1 MRRIV
6 PAILFGMAFFA
17 ALFAVVP
24 GPGTAGKA
32 LAQSAGFQAAS
43 SVIDMRMGDHGDKTR
58 FVLEMTTPLGFRI
71 FSAESPRRM
80 IVDFPPLDW
89 RVATPSGPGVGL
101 ISQHRFEG
109 GAAGPGRIVLELSG
123 PARVR
128 DVFFLPPN
136 GDTPYRFVLD
146 LEPVAA
152 EAFAGQIY
160 TPSGAADGPTTVA
173 SPALPG
179 PEPFPPAP
187 VPSLG
192 QLSVGEVRVVSTS
205 AVLAAPPP
213 PVEIAAPIEP
223 PLPQVVPASA
233 AVDVPVFPLPGR
245 RPERAPIRVIAIDA
259 GHGGID
265 PGAIGVSGIFEKTIT
280 LSVARM
286 LREELERTGRYRVV
300 MTRDSDI
307 YLKLRHRVAIAREQ
321 GADLF
326 ISLHADSIGD
336 PSVRGASVYTLSDV
350 ASDEEAEMLA
360 ARENRADALAGVRLD
375 PEDDVMA
382 SILID
387 LAQRVTQNESH
398 VFAEILVA
406 ELADRTLLLNN
417 SHRRAGFAV
426 LTAPDVP
433 SVLIE
438 MGYLSN
444 PADEGQLRSEDH
456 RRDLARGVAAAID
469 RYFEVPIATARS

>member
-17 ALFAVVP
+17 AFFAAVP
-24 GPGTAGKA
+24 GPGTAGTA
-32 LAQSAGFQAAS
+32 LAQSSASMAAAS

-58 FVLEMTTPLGFRI
+58 FVLEMTAPLGFRI

-80 IVDFPPLDW
+80 VVDFPPLDW
-89 RVATPSGPGVGL
+89 RAANPSGPGVGL
-101 ISQHRFEG
+101 VSRHRFEG

-128 DVFFLPPN
+128 DAFFLPPN

-152 EAFAGQIY
+152 EAFAGQVY
-160 TPSGAADGPTTVA
+160 TPAGAADGPAIVA

-179 PEPFPPAP
+179 PAPFPPAP
-187 VPSLG
+187 VPSI
-192 QLSVGEVRVVSTS
+192 GEVQVVSTS

-213 PVEIAAPIEP
+213 PVEVLT
-223 PLPQVVPASA
+223 PLPPVAPAVVPASA
-233 AVDVPVFPLPGR
+233 AVNVPVFPLPGR

-259 GHGGID
+259 GHGGLD

-280 LSVARM
+280 MSVARM
-286 LREELERTGRYRVV
+286 LQDELERTGRYRVV
-300 MTRDSDI
+300 MTRDSDV
-307 YLKLRHRVAIAREQ
+307 YLKLRHRVSIAREQ

-360 ARENRADALAGVRLD
+360 ARENRADALAGVQLD

-444 PADEGQLRSEDH
+444 PSDEGQLRSEDH
-456 RRDLARGVAAAID
+456 RRDLARGIAAAID
-469 RYFEVPIATARS
+469 QYFEVPIATARS

>member
-1 MRRIV
+1 MRRIL
-6 PAILFGMAFFA
+6 PAILFGMALFAAFFA
-17 ALFAVVP
+17 AVP
-24 GPGTAGKA
+24 GPGTAGTA
-32 LAQSAGFQAAS
+32 LAQSSMSPAAAS

-58 FVLEMTTPLGFRI
+58 FVLEMTAPLGFRI

-80 IVDFPPLDW
+80 VVDFPPLDW
-89 RVATPSGPGVGL
+89 RAANPSGPGVGL
-101 ISQHRFEG
+101 VARHRFEG
-109 GAAGPGRIVLELSG
+109 GAAGPGRIVLELTG

-128 DVFFLPPN
+128 DAFFLPPN

-160 TPSGAADGPTTVA
+160 TPAGAADGPAIVA

-179 PEPFPPAP
+179 PTPFPPAP
-187 VPSLG
+187 VPPPGLA
-192 QLSVGEVRVVSTS
+192 VGEIQVVSTS

-213 PVEIAAPIEP
+213 PLQAPIDP
-223 PLPQVVPASA
+223 PPPAVVSASA
-233 AVDVPVFPLPGR
+233 AVNVPVFPLPGR
-245 RPERAPIRVIAIDA
+245 RPARAPIRVIAIDA
-259 GHGGID
+259 GHGGVD
-265 PGAIGVSGIFEKTIT
+265 PGAMGVSGVYEKTIT
-280 LSVARM
+280 LSVARL

-300 MTRDSDI
+300 MTRDSDA
-307 YLKLRHRVAIAREQ
+307 YLKLRQRVAVARDE

-336 PSVRGASVYTLSDV
+336 PSVRGASIYTLSDV

-360 ARENRADALAGVRLD
+360 ARENRADALAGVHLD
-375 PEDDVMA
+375 PDDDVMA

-387 LAQRVTQNESH
+387 LAQRVTQNDSH
-398 VFAEILVA
+398 AFAEILVA
-406 ELADRTLLLNN
+406 EMADRTLLLNN
-417 SHRRAGFAV
+417 THRRAGFAV

-438 MGYLSN
+438 LGYLSN
-444 PADEGQLRSEDH
+444 PTDEGLLRSGDH
-456 RRDLARGVAAAID
+456 QRDLARGIAAAID
-469 RYFEVPIATARS
+469 RYFEAPIATART